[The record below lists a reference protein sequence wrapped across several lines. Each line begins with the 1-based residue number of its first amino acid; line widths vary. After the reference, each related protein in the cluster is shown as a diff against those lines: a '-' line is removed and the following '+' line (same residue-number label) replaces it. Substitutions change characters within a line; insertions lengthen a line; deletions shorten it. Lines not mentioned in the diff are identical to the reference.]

1 MMGCFLSVA
10 FLCAQS
16 VTLTFTGSTVN
27 NQYIPLNRVIVSNLT
42 KGWQETLTWPDTV
55 LVMSTTGIH
64 NVGTFPETS
73 LQLSQNTP
81 NPFNG
86 TTFVNLQVTEPGDV
100 TVVVTDII
108 GRTVSVVPVV
118 SAVSVVE
125 TFHETSL
132 CKTLLHKTSPQQP
145 QPGIYQLRVSLSPAG
160 IYFLTARQNG
170 HTASIKMVNIGDG
183 GADNVTVNDMVDI
196 NTVETFHETSLR
208 KTLSHKTS
216 PHETSPHHCQPK
228 YAPRGTTDNPFDPGD
243 QMEYVGFAI
252 INGMEVE
259 SFHITQ
265 DQYASETIVLSF
277 ANIQPCLNNPTVTD
291 IEGNVYNTLQ
301 IGSQCWIKE
310 NLRTTM
316 FEDGT
321 TIPMGALYTSPE
333 PHYYDDSSSIIPLEE
348 RGYLYNWAAAMHN
361 AAASAAAPSGV
372 RGICPEGWHLPSD
385 AEWIVLKNFVSSQSE
400 YICAGNTDN
409 IAKALASTHWW
420 SSYSEACVPGD
431 QSVYPN
437 NATGFSAVPAGT
449 LWVYGYNDASLYANF
464 WSSTENDIS
473 TASAIY
479 YGMDYD
485 SPAFFRASCTKDRRA
500 AVRCLRN

>member
-1 MMGCFLSVA
+1 
-10 FLCAQS
+10 
-16 VTLTFTGSTVN
+16 
-27 NQYIPLNRVIVSNLT
+27 
-42 KGWQETLTWPDTV
+42 
-55 LVMSTTGIH
+55 MSTTGIH
-64 NVGTFPETS
+64 NVETFHETS
-73 LQLSQNTP
+73 LRLQLSQNTP

-86 TTFVNLQVTEPGDV
+86 TTFVNLQVTEPGNV

-108 GRTVSVVPVV
+108 GRTVSVVPV
-118 SAVSVVE
+118 E

-132 CKTLLHKTSPQQP
+132 LHETSLHKTSRQHNPSQNKTSPQQS
-145 QPGIYQLRVSLSPAG
+145 QPGLYQLRVSLSRAG

-170 HTASIKMVNIGDG
+170 HTASIKMVNNGG
-183 GADNVTVNDMVDI
+183 GANVSLTGTVDI
-196 NTVETFHETSLR
+196 NTVETFHETSLLHETSLR
-208 KTLSHKTS
+208 K
-216 PHETSPHHCQPK
+216 TSPHHCQPK
-228 YAPRGTTDNPFDPGD
+228 SAPRGTTDNPFDPGD

-265 DQYASETIVLSF
+265 DQYASEAIVLSF

-333 PHYYDDSSSIIPLEE
+333 PYYYDDSTSIIPLEE

-361 AAASAAAPSGV
+361 AASSAAAPSEV

>member
-1 MMGCFLSVA
+1 M
-10 FLCAQS
+10 
-16 VTLTFTGSTVN
+16 
-27 NQYIPLNRVIVSNLT
+27 
-42 KGWQETLTWPDTV
+42 
-55 LVMSTTGIH
+55 
-64 NVGTFPETS
+64 
-73 LQLSQNTP
+73 
-81 NPFNG
+81 
-86 TTFVNLQVTEPGDV
+86 NLQVTEPGDV

-132 CKTLLHKTSPQQP
+132 
-145 QPGIYQLRVSLSPAG
+145 
-160 IYFLTARQNG
+160 
-170 HTASIKMVNIGDG
+170 
-183 GADNVTVNDMVDI
+183 
-196 NTVETFHETSLR
+196 R
-208 KTLSHKTS
+208 KTLSHK
-216 PHETSPHHCQPK
+216 TSPHHCQPK